1 MPTLVN
7 GKVRS
12 NIIHDMPAYVD
23 SVIEKGE
30 GLIAGTRYHN
40 VKKNTDT
47 YTFYD
52 MSNAYVTPDK
62 RGDDLYMVNYHNGMS
77 YSEYAPED
85 LLDGLIEYIY
95 NAISIQSSSK
105 ATVRIVR
112 NSQGRFELDNMRLY
126 DSLADAKREGYK
138 NLSEYAVS
146 VSTGKHIPL

>member
-7 GKVRS
+7 GKTPD
-12 NIIHDMPAYVD
+12 NIIHDMPSYVA
-23 SVIEKGE
+23 SVIDKGE

-40 VKKNTDT
+40 TKKHKDVF
-47 YTFYD
+47 TFYD

-95 NAISIQSSSK
+95 NAIALQSSSK

-112 NSQGRFELDNMRLY
+112 NSQGRYELDNMRLY
-126 DSLADAKREGYK
+126 DTLAEAKREGYK

-146 VSTGKHIPL
+146 VATGKHIPL

>member
-1 MPTLVN
+1 MPTLMN
-7 GKVRS
+7 GKTTE
-12 NIIHDMPAYVD
+12 NIIHDMPAYVA
-23 SVIEKGE
+23 SVIEKGG

-40 VKKNTDT
+40 VKKSKDI

-52 MSNAYVTPDK
+52 MANAYVTADK

-77 YSEYAPED
+77 YSEYSEGD

-126 DSLADAKREGYK
+126 DTIAEAKREGYK